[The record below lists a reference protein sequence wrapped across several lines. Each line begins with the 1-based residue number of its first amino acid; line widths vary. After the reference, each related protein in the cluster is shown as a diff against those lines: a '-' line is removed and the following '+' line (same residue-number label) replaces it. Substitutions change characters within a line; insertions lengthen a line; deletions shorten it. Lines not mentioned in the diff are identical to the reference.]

1 MNASRLTQ
9 KYIREHPSVADCLDR
24 GLINY
29 SALAREICQAEDVD
43 SFDAILVACRRYY
56 ERSKKRRSQEA
67 SIQSLLRKAKVRV
80 RTKILVAT
88 LDKYNMLER
97 ALKLQELVRQ
107 ERGDFNLIE
116 GEEALTIV
124 TNTEYAASVEKLFE
138 GNVLKMRR
146 DLVQVTMIFDER
158 IENTPGVV
166 SYIFRSLA
174 ESRVNVR
181 EEMSCWTDVMFVID
195 EGDLPKVMDILGS

>member
-29 SALAREICQAEDVD
+29 SALAREICREQGVD

-56 ERSKKRRSQEA
+56 ERSKNRRSQEQ
-67 SIQSLLRKAKVRV
+67 SIQTLLSKAKVRV

-97 ALKLQELVRQ
+97 ALKLQELVRK

-138 GNVLKMRR
+138 GNVIKIRQ

-174 ESRVNVR
+174 ENRVNIR
-181 EEMSCWTDVMFVID
+181 EEMSCWTDVMIVID
-195 EGDLPKVMDILGS
+195 EGDLPKVMDIIGS